1 MDVEIQNSKFD
12 IFTMDSSRYTQGWQ
26 KLQEIH
32 GDRGTQVLN
41 SLAEVSPDL
50 ARFIAEFAFADIYCR
65 PELDAKTRQLIT
77 IASLTTLG
85 HAQPQ
90 LKAHIHG
97 ALNVGC
103 SEAEIIEVILQIAVY
118 GGFPAALNAMMT
130 AKAAFEERDPK

>member
-1 MDVEIQNSKFD
+1 MTD
-12 IFTMDSSRYTQGWQ
+12 RYRQGWE
-26 KLQEIH
+26 KLREIH
-32 GDRGTQVLN
+32 GDRGAQVLDN
-41 SLAEVSPDL
+41 LAEVSPDL
-50 ARFIAEFAFADIYCR
+50 ARFIAEFAFADIYTR
-65 PELDAKTRQLIT
+65 PDLDVKMRQLVT

-103 SEAEIIEVILQIAVY
+103 TQAEIIEVILQVAIY

-130 AKAAFEERDPK
+130 AKDAFQERTI